1 MHLGAK
7 KGTSIMYFRAV
18 TTGSEYTTEQIR
30 KVANEFEA
38 LFSSMMFRA
47 MRRTVGDNPLIPTN
61 MAEKVYTGML
71 DDEYANL
78 LSNHSSLGL
87 SDLIFKE
94 LMDKQNGYSSLTQ
107 LKNLGRRDFSLID
120 DSLVP
125 AGELRKNE
133 SGISRAKKW
142 DLLVS
147 DAAEKYGVDKDL
159 VFAIIAQESAGNPY
173 AISKA
178 GAKGLMQ
185 LMDSTA
191 REMGVIHSFNPRENI
206 DGGVKYLRKM
216 LDQFDGNIKL
226 ALASYNAG
234 PAAVKKYN
242 GIPPYSETQN
252 YVDSVLRLREHFS
265 GKD

>member
-1 MHLGAK
+1 
-7 KGTSIMYFRAV
+7 MYTRAV
-18 TTGSEYTTEQIR
+18 TTGSSYTTEQIK

-38 LFSSMMFRA
+38 LFSSIMLRA
-47 MRRTVGDNPLIPTN
+47 MRKTVGDNALIPTK
-61 MAEKVYTGML
+61 MAEKVYTEML
-71 DDEYANL
+71 DDEYAKL

-87 SDLIFKE
+87 SDLIIKE
-94 LMDKQNGYSSLTQ
+94 LMSKQSDYSSITQ
-107 LKNLGRRDFSLID
+107 LKNLRSRDFSFLD
-120 DSLVP
+120 NSFVP
-125 AGELRKNE
+125 SNNSFITE
-133 SGISRAKKW
+133 SGVSRTKKW
-142 DLLVS
+142 DTLVS
-147 DAAEKYGVDKDL
+147 DAAKRYNVDKDL

-173 AISKA
+173 AVSRA

-191 REMGVIHSFNPRENI
+191 KEMGIAHPFNPRENI
-206 DGGVKYLRKM
+206 DGGVKYFRKM
-216 LDQFDGNIKL
+216 LDQFDGDVRL

-252 YVDSVLRLREHFS
+252 YVDSVLRLREQFS

>member
-1 MHLGAK
+1 MY
-7 KGTSIMYFRAV
+7 TSAV
-18 TTGSEYTTEQIR
+18 TTESAYTTEQIK

-38 LFSSMMFRA
+38 LFSSMMLRA
-47 MRRTVGDNPLIPTN
+47 MRKTVGDNPLIPTK
-61 MAEKVYTGML
+61 MAEKVYTEML

-87 SDLIFKE
+87 SELIFKE
-94 LMDKQNGYSSLTQ
+94 LAGKQNDYSSLTQ
-107 LKNLGRRDFSLID
+107 LKNLGSRDFRFID
-120 DSLVP
+120 NSFVPANDSL
-125 AGELRKNE
+125 KNE
-133 SGISRAKKW
+133 SGFSRAKKW
-142 DLLVS
+142 DFLVS
-147 DAAEKYGVDKDL
+147 DAAKRYSVDKDL

-173 AISKA
+173 AISRA

-191 REMGVIHSFNPRENI
+191 KEMGVTHSFNPRENI
-206 DGGVKYLRKM
+206 DGGVKYFRKM
-216 LDQFDGNIKL
+216 LDQFDGDIKL

-234 PAAVKKYN
+234 PAAVKRYN

>member
-1 MHLGAK
+1 
-7 KGTSIMYFRAV
+7 MYIRPV

-38 LFSSMMFRA
+38 LFSSMMLRA
-47 MRRTVGDNPLIPTN
+47 MRKTVGDNPLIPTS
-61 MAEKVYTGML
+61 MAEKIYTGML
-71 DDEYANL
+71 DDEYANIM
-78 LSNHSSLGL
+78 SNHSSLGL
-87 SDLIFKE
+87 SDLIYKE
-94 LMDKQNGYSSLTQ
+94 LMGKQNGYSSLTQ
-107 LKNLGRRDFSLID
+107 LKNLSRKDFSLVD
-120 DSLVP
+120 NSFVP
-125 AGELRKNE
+125 ASDLRKSE
-133 SGISRAKKW
+133 SGISRTRKW
-142 DLLVS
+142 DFLVS
-147 DAAEKYGVDKDL
+147 DAARRYGVDKDL

-191 REMGVIHSFNPRENI
+191 KEMGVIHSFNPRENI
-206 DGGVKYLRKM
+206 DGGVKYFRKM
-216 LDQFDGNIKL
+216 LDQFDGDIKL

>member
-1 MHLGAK
+1 MD
-7 KGTSIMYFRAV
+7 TSAV
-18 TTGSEYTTEQIR
+18 NTGSGYTTEQIK
-30 KVANEFEA
+30 KVANDFEA
-38 LFSSMMFRA
+38 LFSSMMLRA
-47 MRRTVGDNPLIPTN
+47 MRKTVGDNPLIPTS

-94 LMDKQNGYSSLTQ
+94 LVGKQSNYGSLTQ
-107 LKNLGRRDFSLID
+107 LKNLGNRDFHLLDNSF
-120 DSLVP
+120 VP
-125 AGELRKNE
+125 SSGFLKNE
-133 SGISRAKKW
+133 SGFSRTKKW
-142 DLLVS
+142 DFLVS
-147 DAAEKYGVDKDL
+147 DAAERYDVDKNL
-159 VFAIIAQESAGNPY
+159 VFAIIAQESGGNPY
-173 AISKA
+173 AISRA

-191 REMGVIHSFNPRENI
+191 REMGVRHSFNPGENI
-206 DGGVKYLRKM
+206 DGGVKYFRKM
-216 LDQFDGNIKL
+216 LDQFDGDIKL

-252 YVDSVLRLREHFS
+252 YVDSVLRLRERFS

>member
-1 MHLGAK
+1 
-7 KGTSIMYFRAV
+7 MYIRAV
-18 TTGSEYTTEQIR
+18 DTGSAYTTEQIK

-38 LFSSMMFRA
+38 LFSSMMLRA
-47 MRRTVGDNPLIPTN
+47 MRKTVGDNPLIPTS
-61 MAEKVYTGML
+61 MAEKVYTEML

-94 LMDKQNGYSSLTQ
+94 LMGKQSNYSSVSQ
-107 LKNLGRRDFSLID
+107 LKNLGSRDFQLLDNSFVPSSDLLI
-120 DSLVP
+120 
-125 AGELRKNE
+125 NE
-133 SGISRAKKW
+133 SGFSRTKKW
-142 DLLVS
+142 DFLVS
-147 DAAEKYGVDKDL
+147 DAAERYDVDKNL
-159 VFAIIAQESAGNPY
+159 VFAIIARESAGNPY
-173 AISKA
+173 AISRA

-191 REMGVIHSFNPRENI
+191 KEMGVTHSFNPRENI
-206 DGGVKYLRKM
+206 DGGVKYFRKM
-216 LDQFDGNIKL
+216 LDQFDGDIKL

-242 GIPPYSETQN
+242 GIPPYTETQN

-265 GKD
+265 EKD